1 MANSRQPFP
10 KIRRDVCQVVAVL
23 DLVAKCHGSIEVL
36 AGSTHTYARSQL
48 MDAQISRRYNR
59 PEPPRGVHI
68 SWLLTTYRREDF
80 SPDTTHSEN
89 SKF

>member
-36 AGSTHTYARSQL
+36 AGSTHTYARSQP
-48 MDAQISRRYNR
+48 MDVQICRRYIVAPGHR
-59 PEPPRGVHI
+59 VVYIYH
-68 SWLLTTYRREDF
+68 DF
-80 SPDTTHSEN
+80 
-89 SKF
+89 